1 MDVPDGGPENHSDSG
16 GIPGR
21 YRTVWQYLVRI
32 KESKRKGV
40 ISMKITQTLNGKELT
55 LSLEGCLDTATTP
68 ELKQVLSEKMD
79 GIDSLIL
86 DFATLEYI
94 SSAGLRALLTAHMT
108 METKG
113 GMKILH
119 VNEEVMDSMKITGMS
134 DVLNLEND

>member
-1 MDVPDGGPENHSDSG
+1 
-16 GIPGR
+16 
-21 YRTVWQYLVRI
+21 
-32 KESKRKGV
+32 
-40 ISMKITQTLNGKELT
+40 MKITQTLNGKELT

-86 DFATLEYI
+86 DFAALEYI

>member
-1 MDVPDGGPENHSDSG
+1 
-16 GIPGR
+16 
-21 YRTVWQYLVRI
+21 
-32 KESKRKGV
+32 
-40 ISMKITQTLNGKELT
+40 MKITQTLNGKELT
-55 LSLEGCLDTATTP
+55 LSLEGCLDTETTP

-86 DFATLEYI
+86 DFADLEYI

-119 VNEEVMDSMKITGMS
+119 VNEEVMDSMKITGMAN
-134 DVLNLEND
+134 VLNLENS